1 MQKYLDFLLE
11 KKELTE
17 KQRLFFP
24 HWVQRYCTF
33 AECSVDVPV
42 NPQTVQ
48 LFLEDL
54 GRHVEPWQVL
64 QARDAL
70 ALFQLYHDQRQTDPP
85 VAGLLEID
93 QAWKAA
99 AEEMVR
105 IIRLKQL
112 AYKTEKTYLSWLRR
126 FCRAHRGVAPTETTS
141 QHVRQFLSELAVDRN
156 VAASTQNQAFN
167 ALLFFYRHVL
177 NRGEVIETLTGT
189 LRAKQPKRLPVV
201 LIREEINA
209 LFEQLE
215 NPHRLACRL
224 IYGSGLR
231 LLECLRLR
239 VGDIDFDRKMITIRA
254 GKGNKDRVTM
264 LPDSL
269 AADLR
274 LHLEEVREI
283 HKADVAADYDGVYL
297 PKALAFKYPQAA
309 KEWIWF
315 WVFPAASVSTDPRT
329 REVRRHHIADNTLQR
344 RFRAA
349 VRKLDLQKRA
359 SVHSLRHSFATHLLE
374 NGYDIR
380 SIQNLLGHVNLQTTM
395 IYTHVA
401 GKNMLGVQS
410 PLDR

>member
-1 MQKYLDFLLE
+1 
-11 KKELTE
+11 
-17 KQRLFFP
+17 
-24 HWVQRYCTF
+24 
-33 AECSVDVPV
+33 
-42 NPQTVQ
+42 
-48 LFLEDL
+48 
-54 GRHVEPWQVL
+54 
-64 QARDAL
+64 
-70 ALFQLYHDQRQTDPP
+70 
-85 VAGLLEID
+85 
-93 QAWKAA
+93 
-99 AEEMVR
+99 
-105 IIRLKQL
+105 
-112 AYKTEKTYLSWLRR
+112 
-126 FCRAHRGVAPTETTS
+126 
-141 QHVRQFLSELAVDRN
+141 
-156 VAASTQNQAFN
+156 
-167 ALLFFYRHVL
+167 
-177 NRGEVIETLTGT
+177 
-189 LRAKQPKRLPVV
+189 
-201 LIREEINA
+201 
-209 LFEQLE
+209 
-215 NPHRLACRL
+215 
-224 IYGSGLR
+224 
-231 LLECLRLR
+231 
-239 VGDIDFDRKMITIRA
+239 
-254 GKGNKDRVTM
+254 M

-297 PKALAFKYPQAA
+297 PKALALKYPQAA